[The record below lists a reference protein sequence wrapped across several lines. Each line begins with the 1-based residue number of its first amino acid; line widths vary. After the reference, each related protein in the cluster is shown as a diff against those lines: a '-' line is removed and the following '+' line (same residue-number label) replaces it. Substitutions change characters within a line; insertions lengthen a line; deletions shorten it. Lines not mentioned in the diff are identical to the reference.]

1 MFPPCRSRSQKQ
13 TNKQKKKKTVACE
26 GKCVSLSCAWGL
38 IKVIKANYGRTD
50 RTTCARSVP
59 AHQTSNMNCF
69 RGTSLHTI
77 TCLSRCDGRKSCS
90 VPAVNSVFSDPCAG
104 TYKYLDVDYV
114 CVRKAK
120 RTVACEG
127 KSVSLRCVLGLI
139 KVIKANYGRT
149 DRTTCARSV
158 PAHQTS
164 NMNCFRRTSLH
175 TMSTR
180 CDGRK
185 SCSVPAVNSVFSDP
199 CAGTYKYLDVDYVC
213 VRKGTF

>member
-69 RGTSLHTI
+69 RGTSLHTMS
-77 TCLSRCDGRKSCS
+77 TRCDGRKSCS

-114 CVRKAK
+114 C
-120 RTVACEG
+120 
-127 KSVSLRCVLGLI
+127 SVYNICNSGDKTLPCGVPI
-139 KVIKANYGRT
+139 EVIKANYGRT

>member
-1 MFPPCRSRSQKQ
+1 
-13 TNKQKKKKTVACE
+13 
-26 GKCVSLSCAWGL
+26 
-38 IKVIKANYGRTD
+38 
-50 RTTCARSVP
+50 
-59 AHQTSNMNCF
+59 MNCF
-69 RGTSLHTI
+69 RGTSLHTMS
-77 TCLSRCDGRKSCS
+77 TRCDGRKSCS

-114 CVRKAK
+114 CVRKELEWSFPSVHTFNMLVQKLSWIILLLFLCQHGVEAK

-213 VRKGTF
+213 VRKDALRRNQIGALDSVHSDPVTVSISTWK

>member
-1 MFPPCRSRSQKQ
+1 
-13 TNKQKKKKTVACE
+13 TNKQKKTVACE

-114 CVRKAK
+114 CINYYFLH
-120 RTVACEG
+120 
-127 KSVSLRCVLGLI
+127 VSVLGLI